1 MSQAKHS
8 INNIQAVFIMLLS
21 AGMFNHV
28 ILIPLLIQSSGRDG
42 WLSIMMALFI
52 CLLWLPIVY
61 WVMKKKGNT
70 PLFPWMKQAAG
81 SAIAWILTLVIYCY
95 LLSIACVT
103 LYDTSIWTN
112 TTYLPKTPFF
122 VVALTLVVL
131 CMLCALAG
139 LRSIAICSGI
149 LLPFVVIFGY
159 FVMSANF
166 QYKDYSLLR
175 PVLEHGIAPVIRGAL
190 YVGGGFIELIML
202 AFMQH
207 HFSSKR
213 MGFLA
218 LAILA
223 VILGGLTIGPF
234 LGSIAAYGPIEG
246 ARQRYPAFEQWRLVM
261 VGQYIEHV
269 DFLSIYQWLSGSFIR
284 ISLAIF
290 LAYDLMPLRKPRA
303 KKAVCLITALLAFL
317 IVMLQIS
324 DIEFQ
329 RLLLRVYFPVVIPL
343 IVAISIIL
351 WIFALINR
359 RKWGHA
365 Q

>member
-8 INNIQAVFIMLLS
+8 ITNIQAIFIMLLS

-28 ILIPLLIQSSGRDG
+28 ILIPMLIQTSGRDG
-42 WLSIMMALFI
+42 WLSIIMALFL

-61 WVMKKKGNT
+61 WIMKKKGNT

-81 SAIAWILTLVIYCY
+81 SAIAWIVTLVIYCY
-95 LLSIACVT
+95 LLSIAYVT
-103 LYDTSIWTN
+103 LYDTSMWTN
-112 TTYLPKTPFF
+112 ATYLPRTPFF
-122 VVALTLVVL
+122 IVALTLVVL

-166 QYKDYSLLR
+166 QYKDYTLLR
-175 PVLEHGIAPVIRGAL
+175 PVLEHGIVPAIHGTL
-190 YVGGGFIELIML
+190 YVGGGFIELLML

-213 MGFLA
+213 MGFVTI
-218 LAILA
+218 AILA
-223 VILGGLTIGPF
+223 VMLAGLTIGPY
-234 LGSIAAYGPIEG
+234 LGSIAAFGPIES

-261 VGQYIEHV
+261 VGKYIEHV

-290 LAYDLMPLRKPRA
+290 LACDLMPLRKPRL
-303 KKAVCLITALLAFL
+303 KKAFCLITALLVFSLA
-317 IVMLQIS
+317 MLQIS
-324 DIEFQ
+324 DIDFQ
-329 RLLLRVYFPVVIPL
+329 RLLLRIYFPVVIPVM
-343 IVAISIIL
+343 VAVSIIL
-351 WIFALINR
+351 WVVALLNH
-359 RKWGHA
+359 RKWGNA